1 MDIYTLNLL
10 GLLGLCT
17 LLFGIKTLQKPSPP
31 PSSATT
37 KAPSNP
43 PPSKWPFLTVYAL
56 VMASDWL
63 QGPFLYPLY
72 HDTHRL
78 PPPLITTLFTTG
90 FLSAAGAGS
99 LTGSLADRHGR
110 KAACLAF
117 CGIYAASCALT
128 AVGPSVPLLVLGRVL
143 GGVGTSLLFS
153 VFESWM
159 VADWRGKGGEGELGG
174 MFGVMGTVNSL
185 VAIACGVGSEWVVGW
200 TGRREAPFWGAVGC
214 CVVAAGVIWGVW
226 DENYGEAAVGGG
238 KEGAAGKETV
248 GAATKKSAWAVLL
261 DPRVL
266 ALGLC
271 STIFEGSMYLF
282 VFFWAPALRS
292 MTTTTTATLPYGV
305 IFAAFMA
312 ATLASSL
319 AFGIITARKMASY
332 VSLLLCVL
340 GSSSICFL
348 LSSRPASEQSA
359 FWVFC
364 AFEAAV
370 GMYFPSMGYMKG
382 RLVDDGVRAQV
393 YGMLRVPLN
402 VFVVVSLMLTGNG
415 AGFEGVFFVCS
426 SLLMLACSALWLTTT
441 GQGTPQ
447 AA

>member
-1 MDIYTLNLL
+1 MV
-10 GLLGLCT
+10 GE
-17 LLFGIKTLQKPSPP
+17 
-31 PSSATT
+31 
-37 KAPSNP
+37 
-43 PPSKWPFLTVYAL
+43 
-56 VMASDWL
+56 
-63 QGPFLYPLY
+63 LYS
-72 HDTHRL
+72 
-78 PPPLITTLFTTG
+78 FWW
-90 FLSAAGAGS
+90 
-99 LTGSLADRHGR
+99 
-110 KAACLAF
+110 
-117 CGIYAASCALT
+117 
-128 AVGPSVPLLVLGRVL
+128 LLVVFGTN
-143 GGVGTSLLFS
+143 GGQ
-153 VFESWM
+153 
-159 VADWRGKGGEGELGG
+159 
-174 MFGVMGTVNSL
+174 
-185 VAIACGVGSEWVVGW
+185 
-200 TGRREAPFWGAVGC
+200 
-214 CVVAAGVIWGVW
+214 
-226 DENYGEAAVGGG
+226 DENYGEAGAPAVGGEK
-238 KEGAAGKETV
+238 KEGQG
-248 GAATKKSAWAVLL
+248 KSAWAVLA

-266 ALGLC
+266 SLGLC

-292 MTTTTTATLPYGV
+292 MAATTTTLPYGV

-312 ATLASSL
+312 ATLASTL

-340 GSSSICFL
+340 GASSICFM

-402 VFVVVSLMLTGNG
+402 VFVVASLMLTRNG

-426 SLLMLACSALWLTTT
+426 SLLMLACSALWLTTV
-441 GQGTPQ
+441 GQGTSQ

>member
-1 MDIYTLNLL
+1 M
-10 GLLGLCT
+10 GG
-17 LLFGIKTLQKPSPP
+17 
-31 PSSATT
+31 
-37 KAPSNP
+37 
-43 PPSKWPFLTVYAL
+43 
-56 VMASDWL
+56 
-63 QGPFLYPLY
+63 
-72 HDTHRL
+72 
-78 PPPLITTLFTTG
+78 
-90 FLSAAGAGS
+90 GADGEE
-99 LTGSLADRHGR
+99 GGA
-110 KAACLAF
+110 
-117 CGIYAASCALT
+117 
-128 AVGPSVPLLVLGRVL
+128 VL
-143 GGVGTSLLFS
+143 GGGWVSC
-153 VFESWM
+153 
-159 VADWRGKGGEGELGG
+159 GGGG
-174 MFGVMGTVNSL
+174 GDG
-185 VAIACGVGSEWVVGW
+185 GVVGEYSSW
-200 TGRREAPFWGAVGC
+200 WFLDG
-214 CVVAAGVIWGVW
+214 VVLGQANDDGQ
-226 DENYGEAAVGGG
+226 DENYGEA
-238 KEGAAGKETV
+238 GAAAASGEK
-248 GAATKKSAWAVLL
+248 GAKGEGKSAWAVLA

-266 ALGLC
+266 SLGLC

-292 MTTTTTATLPYGV
+292 MAATTATLPYGV

-332 VSLLLCVL
+332 MSLLLCVL
-340 GSSSICFL
+340 GASSICFL

-402 VFVVVSLMLTGNG
+402 VFVVASLMLTRNG

-426 SLLMLACSALWLTTT
+426 SLLMLACSALWLTTV
-441 GQGTPQ
+441 GQGTSQ